1 MVANGVSCDEA
12 GRRIATLA
20 LMIEGYREGMAKP
33 LLLPE
38 SGGAWIKACYDAA
51 NDAMLS
57 DETTLQKAQ
66 SKFLQ
71 AYEGGLFQPAKVKI
85 SGIRG
90 CGEPS
95 P

>member
-1 MVANGVSCDEA
+1 
-12 GRRIATLA
+12 L
-20 LMIEGYREGMAKP
+20 

-71 AYEGGLFQPAKVKI
+71 AYEGGMF
-85 SGIRG
+85 ST
-90 CGEPS
+90 GEGEDIWYQRLWRTLTLS
-95 P
+95 ITCR